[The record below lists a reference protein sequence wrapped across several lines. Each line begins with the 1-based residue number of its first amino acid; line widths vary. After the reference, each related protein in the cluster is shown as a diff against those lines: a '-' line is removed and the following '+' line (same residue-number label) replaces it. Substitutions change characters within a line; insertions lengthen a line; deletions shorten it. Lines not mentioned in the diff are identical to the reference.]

1 MFKMICSYWKPL
13 LTEFLAALGSLML
26 VWEVASLFLTG
37 FEIILP
43 MWANITIA
51 VTLVLG
57 SLYYAWWKILKKPD
71 SIELEINKRTN
82 LSIKLANLMLANGM
96 KVIPVNEYFDT
107 HNGDGIINPGSLH
120 GQLNTLFSDNIMDL
134 RNQIDVQLA
143 TKDTLPSNRERT
155 MVTGL
160 PTKRYPLGTCV
171 RVRKDNQTYML
182 VALTRFNA
190 NEHVEV
196 ATEEYPEIIRKMFN
210 GIEQLNDGN
219 PVYLPLIGS
228 GISGYQLTEMQML
241 DTIVRSAHNADTLA
255 VTKGITLCLYN
266 QEQLDKLNLNIIKY
280 LYNRYIKLN

>member
-1 MFKMICSYWKPL
+1 MFKSIFSYWKPL
-13 LTEFLAALGSLML
+13 LTEVLAALGTLML
-26 VWEVASLFLTG
+26 VWEVASLFLAG
-37 FEIILP
+37 FEIKVP
-43 MWANITIA
+43 MWVNLSVA
-51 VTLVLG
+51 VIIVLT
-57 SLYYAWWKILKKPD
+57 SLYYAWWSILRKPD
-71 SIELEINKRTN
+71 SLELGINKRTKM
-82 LSIKLANLMLANGM
+82 SIKLANLMAANGM

-107 HNGDGIINPGSLH
+107 HNGDGIINPESLH
-120 GQLNTLFSDNIMDL
+120 GQLNALFSDNISDL
-134 RNQIDVQLA
+134 RSQIDAQLVA
-143 TKDTLPSNRERT
+143 KDKLPSNRVRT
-155 MVTGL
+155 MVSGL
-160 PTKRYPLGTCV
+160 PSNRYPLGTCV
-171 RVRKDNQTYML
+171 RVRKGDQIFML